1 MPHTAPLSNR
11 LLAKV
16 VFQKHRSPRLVF
28 SKITRCVLGVLLLFS
43 VFDEL
48 SQEKIELVR
57 AVDFAAN
64 GGKVAVFVS
73 FTTFAICRKSKIVM
87 QNLLNELKSLLAEQP
102 RFTLEGRMIKQA
114 VIDAESKEFGMSE
127 TVKAVMTVFY
137 NLKTHAQ

>member
-1 MPHTAPLSNR
+1 
-11 LLAKV
+11 
-16 VFQKHRSPRLVF
+16 
-28 SKITRCVLGVLLLFS
+28 
-43 VFDEL
+43 
-48 SQEKIELVR
+48 
-57 AVDFAAN
+57 VDFAAN